1 MKYLSP
7 YLPEILTPSLGEDYS
22 ASLVRQGQSESSSV
36 VVIRIQS
43 PKELSEEAQC
53 LITKEVEQ
61 HFNQNSRGLIPLH
74 LSRGELILLSERE

>member
-43 PKELSEEAQC
+43 PKELSD
-53 LITKEVEQ
+53 EVT
-61 HFNQNSRGLIPLH
+61 RGPA
-74 LSRGELILLSERE
+74 